1 MEKNEN
7 PVNGTSVCLAD
18 LCYVYAKSKWMRTF
32 KAFDL
37 DGFFVGNL
45 IYASMIADNSENR
58 QKLQKTADDYKG
70 QRLAFQLRRNGKVVF
85 ETRAA

>member
-7 PVNGTSVCLAD
+7 TVNGTSVCLAD

-58 QKLQKTADDYKG
+58 QKLQK
-70 QRLAFQLRRNGKVVF
+70 RL
-85 ETRAA
+85 

>member
-1 MEKNEN
+1 MKTKEIS
-7 PVNGTSVCLAD
+7 VNRKPMRLAD

-37 DGFFVGNL
+37 EGFFVGNL
-45 IYASMIADNSENR
+45 IYASMIPDNSENR
-58 QKLQKTADDYKG
+58 QKLQQTADDNREKE
-70 QRLAFQLRRNGKVVF
+70 LIFQLRRKGKVVF

>member
-7 PVNGTSVCLAD
+7 TVNDTSVCLAD

-70 QRLAFQLRRNGKVVF
+70 QQLAFQLRRNGKVVF

>member
-1 MEKNEN
+1 MKTKEIS
-7 PVNGTSVCLAD
+7 VNRKPMRLAD
-18 LCYVYAKSKWMRTF
+18 LFYVYAKSKWMRTF

-37 DGFFVGNL
+37 EGFFVGNL

-58 QKLQKTADDYKG
+58 QKLQQTADDNRGKE
-70 QRLAFQLRRNGKVVF
+70 LIFQLRRKGKVVF